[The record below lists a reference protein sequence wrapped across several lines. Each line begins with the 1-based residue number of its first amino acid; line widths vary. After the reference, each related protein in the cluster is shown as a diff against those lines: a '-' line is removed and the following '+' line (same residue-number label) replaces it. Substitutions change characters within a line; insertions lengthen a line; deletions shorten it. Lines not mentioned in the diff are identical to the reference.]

1 MTAPLDILAF
11 GAHPD
16 DVEIGMAG
24 TLAKYKE
31 KGLRV
36 GICDLTMA
44 ELSSNGTV
52 AIRQKEAKH
61 AGEILGLDA
70 RIQLNL
76 PDRGLTLS
84 DEHIKEVVSVIRK
97 YKPKVIFAPYWED
110 RHPDHGNCA
119 KIVEEAAF
127 SSGIRRFAA
136 DDDGLEAHKIQN
148 LFFYMIN
155 GMHQAQFYIDITKY
169 VDKKT
174 NALMAY
180 ESQFE
185 VGENGVVTP
194 LTNGYVDSVISREK
208 VFGKQIGSVYAEGFF
223 AKAPLIINNDLIGGI

>member
-1 MTAPLDILAF
+1 MASLDILAF

-31 KGLRV
+31 KGSRI

-52 AIRQKEAKH
+52 EIRQEEAKR

-70 RIQLNL
+70 RIQLKL
-76 PDRGLTLS
+76 PDRGLALT
-84 DEHIKEVVSVIRK
+84 EAHIKEVVTVIRT
-97 YKPKVIFAPYWED
+97 YKPKVVFAPYWND

-127 SSGIRRFAA
+127 SSGIRKYSAEE
-136 DDDGLEAHKIQN
+136 DLEPHKVQN
-148 LFFYMIN
+148 IFFYMIN
-155 GMHQAQFYIDITKY
+155 GMHQAQFYIDITNQ
-169 VDKKT
+169 VEKKT
-174 NALMAY
+174 HALMAY

-208 VFGKQIGSVYAEGFF
+208 VYGKQIGSAYAEGFF
-223 AKAPLIINNDLIGGI
+223 AKGPLIVNNDLIGGM